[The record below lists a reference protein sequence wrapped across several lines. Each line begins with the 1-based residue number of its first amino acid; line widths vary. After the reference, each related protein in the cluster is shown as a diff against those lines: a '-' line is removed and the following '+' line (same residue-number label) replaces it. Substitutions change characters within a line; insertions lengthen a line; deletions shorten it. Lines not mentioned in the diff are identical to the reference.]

1 MALPVLVFSS
11 LVKHPISKRP
21 FLMTL
26 YNTAAPTPP
35 LPVTRASTYNTIICL
50 FAYCLSLLPECEF
63 PGVRVFV
70 SSALLLLVFDE
81 PSVTRTGSD
90 AY

>member
-1 MALPVLVFSS
+1 
-11 LVKHPISKRP
+11 
-21 FLMTL
+21 MTL

-70 SSALLLLVFDE
+70 SSSLLLLVFDE